1 LMGGKRVVGRKRH
14 RLVDTLG
21 LVVTALV
28 TPADVPDQDGAYE
41 LVQAGKAV
49 APTLR
54 HVWVDG
60 GYVGEWMEWAAEEQQ
75 VTVEVV
81 SKPAGVRGFVVQ
93 ARRWVVE
100 RTFAWLGRNRRLSRD
115 VERYEDTSE
124 TFIYLASS
132 HLLLKRLKPLVNS

>member
-1 LMGGKRVVGRKRH
+1 
-14 RLVDTLG
+14 VDTLG

-28 TPADVPDQDGAYE
+28 TPADVPDQDGAYD
-41 LVQAGKAV
+41 LVQASKAI

-54 HVWVDG
+54 HLWVDG
-60 GYVGEWMEWAAEEQQ
+60 GYAGEWSEWAAEEEQ

-81 SKPAGVRGFVVQ
+81 SKPAGMRGFVVQ

-115 VERYEDTSE
+115 VERYEETSE

-132 HLLLKRLKPLVNS
+132 HLLLKRLTPVLNS